1 MIAEFSDI
9 DKTAVKEVCTFFM
22 NLKKNTRLFQQR
34 VDWKSPNSRIRSVM
48 DRFVNSS
55 AAVVSSFQ
63 MRKGAKQPRRSSAGM
78 GRDNPD
84 TLSGLT
90 VEWNLDAP
98 SSWVWNDNQ
107 KGAAIDDPKLLAR
120 LLQKNNVLPGE
131 DDFLAEGKKVL
142 PVEALSSTYKKFLNA
157 DNSFVVQTTSYKGGK
172 GKGKG
177 GKLRAQDGKS
187 KARWLPSEP
196 TSFDLLMLPL
206 PDLVNR
212 EDRHYLLEGSGNDGV
227 KVLITSENWATL
239 RFNTKSMNPEYFP
252 SSYLEPVPTDPIS
265 KELSKR
271 SYAAGAKTFPR
282 STITGTLKDFSELL
296 CCSPF
301 SKKNKVSTETY
312 RALSLDIA
320 TEATDAAD

>member
-1 MIAEFSDI
+1 MPEGDVLQPFSPQDYRWDDLWLEQDQGWVLRELTRNLLTAEFSDV

-63 MRKGAKQPRRSSAGM
+63 MRKGAKQQRRSSAGM

-142 PVEALSSTYKKFLNA
+142 PVEALSSAYKKFLNV

-196 TSFDLLMLPL
+196 TSFDLLMLP
-206 PDLVNR
+206 P
-212 EDRHYLLEGSGNDGV
+212 
-227 KVLITSENWATL
+227 
-239 RFNTKSMNPEYFP
+239 
-252 SSYLEPVPTDPIS
+252 
-265 KELSKR
+265 
-271 SYAAGAKTFPR
+271 PR
-282 STITGTLKDFSELL
+282 S
-296 CCSPF
+296 
-301 SKKNKVSTETY
+301 
-312 RALSLDIA
+312 RQ
-320 TEATDAAD
+320 